1 MIYSDIVSLL
11 ASALISHT
19 VTLTEAARIMLV
31 AIYTVAFHFSQVK
44 HKTNTRGSADCWRM
58 HRGKGNMML

>member
-11 ASALISHT
+11 TSALIPYT
-19 VTLTEAARIMLV
+19 KTLAEAPRIMLA

-44 HKTNTRGSADCWRM
+44 HKTNTRGSTDCWRM
-58 HRGKGNMML
+58 HRGKGNMVL